1 MASNPPQTP
10 EGGAAAREPRRPL
23 APWLQRQL
31 QALLHQRGH
40 AVLLQGAPGL
50 GQWPLAMELAR
61 AWLCEQP
68 TPQGACGHCGSC
80 HAIDV
85 RTHPDLQ
92 VLLPDQ
98 LALDEGWPLD
108 EKTRDKIEKKEIK
121 PSKWIRVDAARDV
134 VAFSQMT
141 RSRGS
146 TKVVVIYPADRMNME
161 AANTLLKT
169 LEEPAGAVRF
179 VLATEAA
186 HALLPTLRSR
196 CQGHAMEW
204 PDAREAV
211 DWMRAELQ
219 QPTAPADMLA
229 VWWRAAG
236 GRPDEALEW
245 ARSGAAPA
253 LWGQIPRA
261 LAQADWTLLR
271 DWPPARQL
279 DVLQKVCHDLQ
290 AVRAGAAPRFFALQ
304 DLPPSP
310 PWSALLEW
318 QQQLADARRSVEHP
332 YNAGLMQEA
341 WSSEASRLMA
351 LH

>member
-10 EGGAAAREPRRPL
+10 EAGAAPPRRAL
-23 APWLQRQL
+23 APWLRRQL

-68 TPQGACGHCGSC
+68 TPQGACGQCGSC

-121 PSKWIRVDAARDV
+121 PSKWIRVDAAREA

-204 PDAREAV
+204 PSTQETI

-219 QPTAPADMLA
+219 QPAAPAEPLA

-245 ARSGAAPA
+245 ARSGATPA

-261 LAQADWTLLR
+261 LAQADWALLR

-279 DVLQKVCHDLQ
+279 DVLQKVCHDLL
-290 AVRAGAAPRFFALQ
+290 AVRAGAAPRFFAPQ
-304 DLPPSP
+304 DLPQPPS
-310 PWSALLEW
+310 WSALLEW

-341 WSSEASRLMA
+341 WSSEASRLLA

>member
-1 MASNPPQTP
+1 MANSATQVSEAGAEPQW
-10 EGGAAAREPRRPL
+10 RPL

-40 AVLLQGAPGL
+40 AVLLHGATGL
-50 GQWPLAMELAR
+50 GQWPLAMALAR

-68 TPQGACGHCGSC
+68 TPEGACGQCGSC

-98 LALDEGWPLD
+98 LAMDEGWPLD
-108 EKTRDKIEKKEIK
+108 DKTRDKIEKKEIK
-121 PSKWIRVDAARDV
+121 PSKWIRVDAAREV

-179 VLATEAA
+179 VMATEAA

-196 CQGHAMEW
+196 CQGHSMVW
-204 PDAREAV
+204 PDEQEAV
-211 DWMRAELQ
+211 AWMRAELQ
-219 QPTAPADMLA
+219 QPTASDELLA

-236 GRPDEALEW
+236 GRPEEALEW
-245 ARSGAAPA
+245 ARSGAPPT

-261 LAQADWTLLR
+261 LALGDWSVLR

-279 DVLQKVCHDLQ
+279 DVLQKVCHDLL
-290 AVRAGAAPRFFALQ
+290 AVRAGAGPRFFALQ
-304 DLPPSP
+304 DLPAP
-310 PWSALLEW
+310 PRWSALLEW
-318 QQQLADARRSVEHP
+318 RQQLADARRSVEHP

-341 WSSEASRLMA
+341 WSSEASRFMA
-351 LH
+351 LN